1 MLGELVACMTVNFF
15 FFRVEREVCFV
26 LYITELVNRQNRSLN
41 SEALKYFL
49 LLISLLVRHGRQKQG
64 EHLIAG
70 ERNLSESVNKVVRF
84 ENLVTVSVK
93 MAV

>member
-1 MLGELVACMTVNFF
+1 MIVNFC

-26 LYITELVNRQNRSLN
+26 LCITELVNRQNRTLYL
-41 SEALKYFL
+41 EAVKHFL

-64 EHLIAG
+64 EHLVAG
-70 ERNLSESVNKVVRF
+70 ERNVSESVNKVVRF
-84 ENLVTVSVK
+84 EDPVTVSVK